1 MTEIE
6 QRACIKIFTTLN
18 QSPTNIHDNL
28 VNVYGEASYSYRNLA
43 RCVALFKAG
52 IVNLEDET
60 RSERPIRE
68 TIKANVELVEILIG
82 KNPSNF
88 LFIT

>member
-1 MTEIE
+1 MNDIE
-6 QRACIKIFTTLN
+6 QRAYIKICPTLN
-18 QSPTNIHDNL
+18 QSPTNIHDIL
-28 VNVYGEASYSYRNLA
+28 VQVYIEATYSFRNEV
-43 RCVALFKAG
+43 RFFALFKAG
-52 IVNLEDET
+52 ILNLEDET
-60 RSERPIRE
+60 RSERLIRE